1 MANELDT
8 LKTVLQVAGQAN
20 YMSAMM
26 SAATA
31 TDTLA
36 RRVRQ
41 ANRDMADSSAL
52 YFDET
57 ARRWRD
63 AETGQFAKI
72 AGQGF
77 GQQLAV
83 VTALATVL
91 AAEIAMLTQVARV
104 AAGAYRQAAEAFSE
118 YEAVMKDVELQSG
131 ATAAQM
137 EQMRAATLSR
147 DLSDM
152 GIAAKGAAEGYRRLS
167 SEGFSVA
174 EMQMM
179 NLPITQ
185 AALVLGLEQAETTK
199 LMLNLMR
206 QYNLEAADMT
216 MIADN
221 LVGALNS
228 TSLQGDEVAAALR
241 YMGVT
246 AGGLNWT
253 LAETLAIADPL
264 VGALGNAEMAG
275 VYFREMMNLLK
286 DPTNEAAAAFAAA
299 GLNVADFRKHS
310 QSAGD
315 FLTWLQGGLWDTSLI
330 AQAFGNRAADAA
342 QILLNVSVPAL
353 RQNTAAINEMGVA
366 QKNAE
371 EKTKTQQGSVKAL
384 AAAYENMKVRLGEA
398 VQMMTKDYLG
408 GVKLVVDAINQY
420 LEDWR
425 EQLRK
430 TDDKQIE
437 TRDIVLQ
444 VAEQLID
451 ASARLAIMAIQVSR
465 AMALQSVQLGQL
477 ALSYYAVK
485 LAINE
490 VQYAWRAWTGDV
502 EGASEMSAEMD
513 KTKQAMRQIAKGI
526 TESLKWGL
534 GGGASAAIKDIEKTE
549 EELLSRVRKM
559 RDEQIKRE
567 QADAAKAKA
576 PGGQHAQPGGQAEPD
591 KADPNKALEYRLN
604 QLKEQRDALEIWVGK
619 AKASVSEPL
628 EEAAIEIAYR
638 EKDWQLLVQMEALT
652 RQMSASE
659 QDKWAAT
666 VARAEAEVRI
676 LEARKRMNEEAMR
689 QNEQERK
696 KNETHFAEMA
706 RRHQAVNDAV
716 QMVIGGRLSELVQD
730 QIKRLGAMG
739 DGSKGWLAG
748 IRPAGHNKIVLEL
761 RSTGELTDRQVAQVQ
776 NHLIGIIKQAP
787 AGAPL

>member
-41 ANRDMADSSAL
+41 SNRDMLDSSAL

-63 AETGQFAKI
+63 AETGRFAKI

-167 SEGFSVA
+167 SEGFSVS

-185 AALVLGLEQAETTK
+185 AALVLGLDQAETTK

-342 QILLNVSVPAL
+342 QILLNVEVPAL

-398 VQMMTKDYLG
+398 VQMITKDYLG

-420 LEDWR
+420 LEGWR

-430 TDDKQIE
+430 TDGKQLE

-444 VAEQLID
+444 VAEQLIY
-451 ASARLAIMAIQVSR
+451 ASARIAIMAIQVSR
-465 AMALQSVQLGQL
+465 AMAIQAAQVGVLVHG
-477 ALSYYAVK
+477 YYVLK

-490 VQYAWRAWTGDV
+490 LQYAYRWWIGDKTGMT
-502 EGASEMSAEMD
+502 EMSAEMD
-513 KTKQAMRQIAKGI
+513 KTKKTIMEINKGI
-526 TESLKWGL
+526 AESLKWGL
-534 GGGASAAIKDIEKTE
+534 GGGASAAIKDIEKAE

-567 QADAAKAKA
+567 QADAAKAKTPA
-576 PGGQHAQPGGQAEPD
+576 GQHAQPGGQAEPD

-604 QLKEQRDALEIWVGK
+604 QLKQMRNALEIWVGK

>member
-1 MANELDT
+1 MATELDT

-41 ANRDMADSSAL
+41 SNRDMLDSSAV

-63 AETGQFAKI
+63 AETGQFTKI

-77 GQQLAV
+77 GQQLAA

-91 AAEIAMLTQVARV
+91 AAEIAILTQVARV
-104 AAGAYRQAAEAFSE
+104 AAGAYRQAAEAFGE

-137 EQMRAATLSR
+137 EKMRSATLSR

-206 QYNLEAADMT
+206 QYNLEASDMT
-216 MIADN
+216 MISDN

-315 FLTWLQGGLWDTSLI
+315 FLTWLQSGMWDTSLVS
-330 AQAFGNRAADAA
+330 QAFGNRAADAA

-366 QKNAE
+366 QKNAD

-420 LEDWR
+420 LEGWR

-430 TDDKQIE
+430 TDGKQIE

-451 ASARLAIMAIQVSR
+451 ASARIAIMAIQVSR
-465 AMALQSVQLGQL
+465 AMALQAVQLGQL
-477 ALSYYAVK
+477 ALSYYVLK

-513 KTKQAMRQIAKGI
+513 KTKQTMGQIAKGI
-526 TESLKWGL
+526 TESLKWGI

-559 RDEQIKRE
+559 RDEQIKRQ
-567 QADAAKAKA
+567 QADAAKAKTPA
-576 PGGQHAQPGGQAEPD
+576 GQHAQPGGQAEPD
-591 KADPNKALEYRLN
+591 RADPNKALEYRLN
-604 QLKEQRDALEIWVGK
+604 QLKQMRDALEIWVGK
-619 AKASVSEPL
+619 AKASVTEPM

-652 RQMSASE
+652 HQMTTDE

-706 RRHQAVNDAV
+706 RRHKAVNDAV
-716 QMVIGGRLSELVQD
+716 QMVIGGRLSEMVQD
-730 QIKRLGAMG
+730 QIRRLGAMG

-748 IRPAGHNKIVLEL
+748 IRPAGSNKIVLEL

-787 AGAPL
+787 AGAPF